1 MSDPNTENSRG
12 IFDDASRADEFVED
26 DTMIVQRTRRSA
38 QQPQDSEQLEVP
50 EPVRHDGT
58 AAPAAQQAAEQ
69 VRSAFERPAPQ
80 QPPTSWGM
88 APAAPPAA
96 QPQQQVEQPLAE
108 QPPAEAQDQPA
119 QAAPAPDFSALFTG
133 QRPAQ
138 SAVAGQKAS
147 KGFRGFLARTGMNV
161 KPGAAEAAEL
171 EHRAKLSIFETQ
183 IRQATWSRAV
193 SVLVANPKG
202 GTGKTPAALL
212 LGGTIAS
219 IRGGQVAIVE
229 VSDDPGAL
237 TYRAEGN
244 PQVGLGELVR
254 DLDRIT
260 NAGQL
265 AGYTAPQSSFA
276 AVIGTVGRRPRLTG
290 DAVIGVAGLV
300 DEFYGIRV
308 MDSGNQPTSEAFR
321 AAVQVA
327 DALVIPVMNAG
338 DSTVEA
344 LRLLEEL
351 RADGG
356 HAAELAANA
365 IGIRLV
371 DGRHEDPTIAAEVE
385 QVLAREG
392 IRSLHTIPFDPHIA
406 ERVQITLGQL
416 APATREAFITAAASV
431 VRSLQA
437 SVTISKRS

>member
-1 MSDPNTENSRG
+1 MSDPMAESG
-12 IFDDASRADEFVED
+12 HGVFDDASRAGEFVEE
-26 DTMIVQRTRRSA
+26 DTVVTQREHRS
-38 QQPQDSEQLEVP
+38 Q
-50 EPVRHDGT
+50 
-58 AAPAAQQAAEQ
+58 
-69 VRSAFERPAPQ
+69 RPAERQLIDMPDTIRHPAQ
-80 QPPTSWGM
+80 
-88 APAAPPAA
+88 AAPP
-96 QPQQQVEQPLAE
+96 
-108 QPPAEAQDQPA
+108 PPAEAEPRA
-119 QAAPAPDFSALFTG
+119 EVPAPDFSALFTG

-138 SAVAGQKAS
+138 AAVKNQKAS
-147 KGFRGFLARTGMNV
+147 KGFRGLLARTGLNV

-171 EHRAKLSIFETQ
+171 AHRATIDMFQTQ

-202 GTGKTPAALL
+202 GTGKTPTSLL

-219 IRGGQVAIVE
+219 IRGGSVAIVE

-237 TYRAEGN
+237 AYRAEGN
-244 PQVGLGELVR
+244 PPVGLGELVR
-254 DLDRIT
+254 DLDTIT

-290 DAVIGVAGLV
+290 QDVIGVAGLV

-385 QVLAREG
+385 QVLSREG
-392 IRSLHTIPFDPHIA
+392 IRALHTIPYDQHIA

-416 APATREAFITAAASV
+416 APTTREAFITAAASV
-431 VRSLQA
+431 VRALQA